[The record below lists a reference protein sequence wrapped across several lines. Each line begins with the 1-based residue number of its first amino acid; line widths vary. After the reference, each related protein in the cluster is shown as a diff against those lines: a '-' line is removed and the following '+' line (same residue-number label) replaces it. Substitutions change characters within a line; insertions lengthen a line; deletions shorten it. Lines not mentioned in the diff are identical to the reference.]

1 MSKIVDQAGLAEAL
15 DQITESSVYFATTK
29 DIITP
34 NTRCYTKAEVD
45 SKLGELDQKKLDKA
59 EYDSTLEEVLRVTG
73 YKDIEE
79 FSENKTYYKGE
90 LVKRQEVD
98 SNGEIIYRY
107 YRFIQDHASSA
118 WSASDVVES
127 SFYQELLDIKNLLK
141 KLLQ

>member
-15 DQITESSVYFATTK
+15 DQITESSVYFATTE

-34 NTRCYTKAEVD
+34 NTRCYTKQEVD
-45 SKLGELDQKKLDKA
+45 DKLQVLQDKKLNKA
-59 EYDSTLEEVLRVTG
+59 EYDKTLEEVIKVTG

-79 FSENKTYYKGE
+79 FSEDKTYYKGE

-118 WSASDVVES
+118 WSASDVIES
-127 SFYQELLDIKNLLK
+127 SFYQELLDIRNLLK
-141 KLLQ
+141 QLLQ